1 MVHTLESYV
10 FIGVNASAHTTDPT
24 GKNLPAD
31 HAPWRYITK
40 VDVGELSGS
49 RGREI
54 LNSLNTDGLFV
65 IEYR

>member
-1 MVHTLESYV
+1 MESYV

-31 HAPWRYITK
+31 HASWRYITK
-40 VDVGELSGS
+40 VDVGELRGS

-54 LNSLNTDGLFV
+54 LNGDAGALNRKRSGP
-65 IEYR
+65 